1 MEPLRGPFRMIGLY
15 DGATFKECLTGLAWP
30 LAQTR
35 AAETLK
41 GEFLQGQGSAVA
53 RYPRRPVRRRARNAA
68 RPAAR
73 DRCSMRARAQAR
85 LDAMEN
91 QRIVLAS
98 RPEGW
103 VTPENF
109 DCRRPRCRGRGEGEV
124 LVKNLWLSLDPY
136 MRGRM
141 SDTKSYVKGV
151 GIGEVM
157 VGQTVGEVVES
168 KHPGFKPGD
177 KALTQLGWQLYG
189 KAKGE
194 ELNRI
199 DASRAPLSYYLG
211 VLGMPGMTAYFGLK
225 EIGQPKPGETLVVS
239 AASGAVGSVVGQ
251 LAKLW
256 DCRAVGIAGG
266 REKCD
271 YVTRK
276 LGFDACVD
284 YKAGRL
290 REDLKE
296 ACPKGVDVY
305 FDNVGG
311 EILDLALA
319 RMNLFGRIVV
329 CGTISD
335 YNATE
340 PYRVR
345 NLRAVLVN
353 RLKVQGMIVFDW
365 KERYGEALK
374 ALGGY
379 YAAGKLKTRESVV
392 EGLANAPQGLI
403 SLLKGGNF
411 GKQLVKLA

>member
-1 MEPLRGPFRMIGLY
+1 
-15 DGATFKECLTGLAWP
+15 
-30 LAQTR
+30 
-35 AAETLK
+35 
-41 GEFLQGQGSAVA
+41 
-53 RYPRRPVRRRARNAA
+53 
-68 RPAAR
+68 
-73 DRCSMRARAQAR
+73 
-85 LDAMEN
+85 MEN

-103 VTPENF
+103 VVPENF
-109 DCRRPRCRGRGEGEV
+109 RLEKTPTPAPGEGEV

-141 SDTKSYVKGV
+141 SDTRSYVKGV
-151 GIGEVM
+151 DIGEVM

-177 KALTQLGWQLYG
+177 KALTQLGWQSYG

-194 ELNRI
+194 ELNKI
-199 DASRAPLSYYLG
+199 DPSRAPLSYYLG
-211 VLGMPGMTAYFGLK
+211 MLGMPGMTAYFGLK
-225 EIGQPKPGETLVVS
+225 QIGQPKPGETVLVS

-271 YVTRK
+271 YVK
-276 LGFDACVD
+276 NELGFDACLD
-284 YKAGRL
+284 YKAGNL
-290 REDLKE
+290 RDQLKE
-296 ACPKGVDVY
+296 KIDVY

-319 RMNLFGRIVV
+319 RMNLFGRVVV